1 MPTIHDKIGFIAFRL
16 TILHCVGSSQ
26 NTGCVYIGFFFPIPL
41 MVILPITIR
50 GNPNCSL
57 CESQNSQQVV
67 FTMYLITVLPILCLS
82 IGTWLEQDKHWL

>member
-1 MPTIHDKIGFIAFRL
+1 ML
-16 TILHCVGSSQ
+16 ILVYCFPFNCSSLCWSSQ
-26 NTGCVYIGFFFPIPL
+26 NTLLNVFTPHFCFSIPL
-41 MVILPITIR
+41 MVILPITIH

-57 CESQNSQQVV
+57 CEFQNSQQVV